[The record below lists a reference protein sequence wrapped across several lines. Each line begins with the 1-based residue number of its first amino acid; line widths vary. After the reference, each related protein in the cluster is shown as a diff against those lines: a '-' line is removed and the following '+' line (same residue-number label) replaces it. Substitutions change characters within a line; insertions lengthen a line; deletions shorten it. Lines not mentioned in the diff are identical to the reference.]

1 MKSARA
7 VVPDCPISLSGM
19 TFHYAEL
26 ADGSYGANLNLQQF
40 SPSAQTGTPLTST
53 VLPAEGVQPF
63 SGSVLNTA
71 IPGSPTIDS
80 NSAAIVANLVSQ
92 WGAFADKI
100 TMAAHFGGFGAYYL
114 TGSSQ
119 PTVPVNVVGTPQD
132 TAANQIMSQV
142 PVPPQAIGTASLC
155 SAIGIWQPSTHQVWE
170 LGEPAYT
177 MSGWQAYAA
186 AVLSD
191 TGSGLYAAG
200 SFPGIPVGTCGLSLW
215 GLAIKVVEL
224 QAGVIPHAVAL
235 SLPYV
240 APGHVGHATADAGL
254 SVVSTAIQTGVRF
267 QLTPGTNISAMST
280 IGQVVATA
288 IETYGAYV
296 VGTNLTGLSVLC
308 EDPGQ
313 YATDPYPGIFGVG
326 ISEAT
331 ALNNMPV
338 SSFRV
343 VDN

>member
-1 MKSARA
+1 
-7 VVPDCPISLSGM
+7 M
-19 TFHYAEL
+19 TFYYARL
-26 ADGSYGANLNLQQF
+26 PDGSYGANLNLQQF
-40 SPSAQTGTPLTST
+40 APTPQMGPALSST
-53 VLPAEGVQPF
+53 VLPAEGIQPF

-71 IPGSPTIDS
+71 IPGSPTIDT
-80 NSAAIVANLVSQ
+80 NSATIVANLGAQ
-92 WGAFADKI
+92 WGAFANKI
-100 TMAAHFGGFGAYYL
+100 NLAAHFGGFGAYYL
-114 TGSSQ
+114 TGQSQ
-119 PTVPVNVVGTPQD
+119 PTLPVNVIGTPQD

-155 SAIGIWQPSTHQVWE
+155 SAIGIWQPATHQVWE

-177 MSGWQAYAA
+177 ASGWQTYAA
-186 AVLSD
+186 AVLPD
-191 TGSGLYAAG
+191 NGTGLYAAG

-215 GLAIKVVEL
+215 GLAVKVVEL

-240 APGHVGHATADAGL
+240 APGHVGHANADAGL
-254 SVVSTAIQTGVRF
+254 STAATAIQTGVRF
-267 QLTPGTNISAMST
+267 QLTPGTNISAMSAV
-280 IGQVVATA
+280 GQVVATA

-296 VGTNLTGLSVLC
+296 VGTNLTGLSILC

-313 YATDPYPGIFGVG
+313 YATDPYPAIFGVG
-326 ISEAT
+326 ISDST

-343 VDN
+343 IDN